1 MLKVSSEMLFLWR
14 ISSCS
19 PFNLMTFSVA
29 DGSPLANRSRTF
41 SNILSKS
48 VILHYYF
55 LSKSNRNKQ
64 MTASYAR
71 MGISYQFIDSSA
83 AHKRLHRHLT
93 SSCDS
98 DKELLFVLS
107 AWECGMGKSRGK
119 VVLPKTLMRLLLI
132 FLQENHVYHW
142 FRRFFAD
149 FLYPKQIPLI
159 QSLWADCM

>member
-1 MLKVSSEMLFLWR
+1 MALKEFCSWRIEWSSRFFGRRKPCSNSWSWIVVNDLWR

-55 LSKSNRNKQ
+55 LSKSNRNKL

-71 MGISYQFIDSSA
+71 MGISHQFIDSSA

-107 AWECGMGKSRGK
+107 A
-119 VVLPKTLMRLLLI
+119 
-132 FLQENHVYHW
+132 
-142 FRRFFAD
+142 
-149 FLYPKQIPLI
+149 
-159 QSLWADCM
+159 